1 MQGKNEKSTPKDAD
15 LRVLGISIYL
25 QMSVLQRAAKA
36 IIIARN
42 PPFRGYKKLNTM
54 DKEVFSG
61 ASFEVYVEEKTKICS
76 QCSENG

>member
-1 MQGKNEKSTPKDAD
+1 
-15 LRVLGISIYL
+15 
-25 QMSVLQRAAKA
+25 MSVLQRAAKA

-42 PPFRGYKKLNTM
+42 PPFRGYQKLNTM
-54 DKEVFSG
+54 DKEFFSG